1 MIYAL
6 LKILVRF
13 GFFCYYREV
22 RWEGLENIPADKP
35 VMLLPNHQNALLDPL
50 LYAAYAPAARPW
62 FLTRADVF
70 TRPWLKRFFK
80 MLHMIPIYR
89 FRDGRENLKYNEGIF
104 DSCADLFR
112 ENAQLLLFPEANHN
126 LRRQVRPLSKG
137 FTRILQA
144 SLEKYPD
151 LDIRIV
157 PVGINYQQAA
167 GFPDSVCF
175 RFGKQ
180 IAVSDY
186 FANQEDSHWVPLLK
200 EAVFSS
206 LTRLT
211 THIPPEA
218 DYEQVAASLHEFQAD
233 FLQPEAVNYFI
244 LDKQTE
250 PPRRRN
256 AWSRLHRILHPFFTI
271 SNLPVL
277 LGWKWFAANK
287 VWEPE
292 FLSTF
297 RFGYAFLIY
306 PLYFTLLGITLFFL
320 AGAGY
325 ALAGVLLLFLFNLLY
340 VKTGQAAT

>member
-1 MIYAL
+1 MIYGV
-6 LKILVRF
+6 LKVLVRF

-22 RWEGLENIPADKP
+22 RWEGLEHIPADKP

-70 TRPWLKRFFK
+70 TRPWLRRFFK

-89 FRDGRENLKYNEGIF
+89 LRDGRDSLKYNEGVF
-104 DSCADLFR
+104 DSCADLFQG
-112 ENAQLLLFPEANHN
+112 NSQLLLFPEANHN

-144 SLEKYPD
+144 TLEKYPG

-167 GFPDSVCF
+167 GFPDRVCY
-175 RFGKQ
+175 RFGRD
-180 IAVSDY
+180 ITVSD
-186 FANQEDSHWVPLLK
+186 FISNLQDPSWVSTLK

-206 LTRLT
+206 LTQLT

-218 DYEQVAASLHEFQAD
+218 DYEQVVSSLEKVKTD
-233 FLQPEAVNYFI
+233 FLRPDAVNDH
-244 LDKQTE
+244 LLGKAAA
-250 PPRRRN
+250 PPKYMAPRHG
-256 AWSRLHRILHPFFTI
+256 LHRVIHPFFRI
-271 SNLPVL
+271 LNAPVL
-277 LGWKWFAANK
+277 LPWKWIASNK

-297 RFGYAFLIY
+297 RFGYAFLAF
-306 PLYFTLLGITLFFL
+306 PLYFAIIGIGLSFL
-320 AGAGY
+320 AGPGY
-325 ALAGVLLLFLFNLLY
+325 ALAGVFLLFLLNLLY
-340 VKTGQAAT
+340 VKTA